1 MTKVYRI
8 TPLEKKN
15 AEILYDVFEEME
27 DGSTRSWHIEELY
40 RWGLGFRHVD
50 NPVTEWEVNS
60 KAITCDTDAG
70 YGAELDDLI
79 NVSFNFDENFTEEEK
94 DELKNLWYEGG
105 AGWLYDGDHS
115 WQVDYDS
122 LTIYGS
128 VKIDLIDDSTLEIFE
143 EKVWRYLISHPKTPV
158 QAKTI
163 AKEWIAS
170 EGKVARTLK
179 KFVDSGVSAPRL
191 ELPRFLAV
199 SR

>member
-105 AGWLYDGDHS
+105 AGWLYDGDHN

-143 EKVWRYLISHPKTPV
+143 ENIQPK
-158 QAKTI
+158 
-163 AKEWIAS
+163 S
-170 EGKVARTLK
+170 E
-179 KFVDSGVSAPRL
+179 SAPMSWQTISDQ
-191 ELPRFLAV
+191 EASVWPFPIQKNFGETDKN
-199 SR
+199 S